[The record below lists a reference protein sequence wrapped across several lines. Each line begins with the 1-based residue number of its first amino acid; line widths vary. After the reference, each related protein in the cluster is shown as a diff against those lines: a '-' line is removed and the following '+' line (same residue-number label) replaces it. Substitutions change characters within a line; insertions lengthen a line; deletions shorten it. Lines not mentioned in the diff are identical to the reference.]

1 MRIRILIAG
10 KVRERYLQEGA
21 GEYLKRLRPYARV
34 EMVELQDE
42 PLPEGASPGELAR
55 VREREGER
63 LLRALK
69 EDEYLVA
76 LDIRGRQFS
85 SEEFSLWLQER
96 ALRGESSLAFAIGGT
111 TGLAPA
117 VLERARLRLSLG
129 LMTFPHQ
136 MVPLLLLEQ
145 IYRGFKIAAGEP
157 YHR

>member
-1 MRIRILIAG
+1 VRIRILIAG

>member
-21 GEYLKRLRPYARV
+21 AEYLKRLRPYARV
-34 EMVELQDE
+34 EMVQLQDE
-42 PLPEGASPGELAR
+42 PVPEGASPGELAR

-63 LLRALK
+63 LLRALG
-69 EDEYLVA
+69 DHEYLVA
-76 LDIRGRQFS
+76 LDIRGRQLS
-85 SEEFSLWLQER
+85 SEEFSRWLQER

-129 LMTFPHQ
+129 PMTFPHQ